1 MAFAKAA
8 STMLGQSI
16 FPHFIKLLV
25 LKLHNWKK
33 AAGARTAVTQHELN
47 KLYLG
52 PNFDLAETYGRCLA
66 YIFSAMLLWT
76 ALPVL
81 VPLTALYLILDYHV
95 NKFVLLRG
103 NRTPPPYDEN
113 IAKMVAYIL
122 PTAAWLHASIGL
134 WVYGS
139 LPSHSANTGLVSKL
153 QARAGVPL
161 DDLEKVSDRIG
172 IGSRVWKAKGM
183 VMLLL
188 WILVT
193 LHIFAFR
200 PVVNLLK
207 RFAKL
212 AKPENVEGNP
222 PFSKAIEE
230 GIISGA
236 YSYNIMENIEYS
248 EPMGYFPKTARPFVD
263 KAMESIGRVR
273 YVQQHTA
280 RPIME
285 NTAQPA
291 PGSPAPSSSKGG
303 PGPTKSKTWKKVKA
317 AVAAGGFIS
326 ELKGKAMPRSPAT
339 TGVQIPGA
347 FSYQP
352 PENYEAYP
360 EVPPAVP
367 LPH

>member
-1 MAFAKAA
+1 MEE
-8 STMLGQSI
+8 G
-16 FPHFIKLLV
+16 
-25 LKLHNWKK
+25 
-33 AAGARTAVTQHELN
+33 AGARTALTQHELN

-103 NRTPPPYDEN
+103 SRTPPPYDEN

-153 QARAGVPL
+153 QASAGVPL
-161 DDLEKVSDRIG
+161 DDLENVSDRIG
-172 IGSRVWKAKGM
+172 IGSRVWKATGM

-222 PFSKAIEE
+222 PFS
-230 GIISGA
+230 
-236 YSYNIMENIEYS
+236 N
-248 EPMGYFPKTARPFVD
+248 
-263 KAMESIGRVR
+263 
-273 YVQQHTA
+273 
-280 RPIME
+280 
-285 NTAQPA
+285 
-291 PGSPAPSSSKGG
+291 
-303 PGPTKSKTWKKVKA
+303 
-317 AVAAGGFIS
+317 
-326 ELKGKAMPRSPAT
+326 
-339 TGVQIPGA
+339 
-347 FSYQP
+347 
-352 PENYEAYP
+352 
-360 EVPPAVP
+360 
-367 LPH
+367 